1 MITLS
6 FFELIPD
13 ATAWPSEWPVTTALS
28 TAYFDFAS
36 LKALWLC
43 LYLLLSLKPIPKGFL
58 APNKPEPN
66 TPNPN
71 LTSVIQ
77 SDALCVPLTLNNI
90 FFVFYYNMFDDY
102 DYISL
107 YLNHNHVFQH

>member
-13 ATAWPSEWPVTTALS
+13 ATAWSNEWPVTTALS

-36 LKALWLC
+36 RKALWLC
-43 LYLLLSLKPIPKGFL
+43 LYLLLSLKPIPKEFL
-58 APNKPEPN
+58 APNKPETN
-66 TPNPN
+66 ISNPN

-77 SDALCVPLTLNNI
+77 SEALCVPLTLNNNL
-90 FFVFYYNMFDDY
+90 FCV
-102 DYISL
+102 L
-107 YLNHNHVFQH
+107 L